1 MNKEQAD
8 QWLKAKTFQCALG
21 RVSPQ
26 QCEALR
32 KRPRFGEVA
41 HLPRLPLFMP
51 RECEHCTEWQE
62 KIASLRGMNPR
73 KSVGICKVDACNEPA
88 KVKGMC
94 KRHYAQ
100 WYYNNNRQIGKRI
113 RERSERMSVC
123 EDCGKEFQSYKHG
136 VATIK
141 NVCSECLQKRVRQ
154 GQLKSFVHEEN
165 EGKRSMLLRLPF
177 YPELPELLREAAV
190 KHFRTPEL
198 QALAYIV
205 EGLERDGIGK
215 KLNKQGEVKDG

>member
-1 MNKEQAD
+1 MNKEQAE
-8 QWLKAKTFQCALG
+8 QWLQANTFQCALG

-51 RECEHCTEWQE
+51 RECENCTEWQE
-62 KIASLRGMNPR
+62 KIAGLKGKNR
-73 KSVGICKVDACNEPA
+73 KPSKICSVEGCNEAA

-94 KRHYAQ
+94 RKHYAQ
-100 WYYNNNRQIGKRI
+100 YYYHKNKEIGRKI
-113 RERSERMSVC
+113 REMNEKLSVC

-165 EGKRSMLLRLPF
+165 EEKRSMLLRLPF
-177 YPELPELLREAAV
+177 YPELPELLKEAAA

-205 EGLERDGIGK
+205 DGLERDGIGK
-215 KLNKQGEVKDG
+215 EK